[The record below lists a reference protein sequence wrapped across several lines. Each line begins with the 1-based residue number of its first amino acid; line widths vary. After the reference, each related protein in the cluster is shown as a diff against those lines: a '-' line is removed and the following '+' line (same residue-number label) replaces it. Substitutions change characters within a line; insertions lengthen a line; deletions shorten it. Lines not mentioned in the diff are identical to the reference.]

1 MDLESSKG
9 ETPVTNGDDT
19 QKSYTKHKES
29 YEKLRA
35 DVAVKMQ
42 FLDEN
47 RVSNKRSMQ
56 MTKSRINN
64 YQLPLFRLK

>member
-1 MDLESSKG
+1 MDMENSKA
-9 ETPVTNGDDT
+9 EAAAAADDDEA
-19 QKSYTKHKES
+19 QKSYTKHKEC

-47 RVSNKRSMQ
+47 RVRP
-56 MTKSRINN
+56 
-64 YQLPLFRLK
+64 YLF